1 MDECDQETGSKTKD
15 SGTRKNRSLNRCVF
29 ATPDPHKVSA
39 VGGGTSLPP
48 PPAPPLCKCSWEVF
62 QRFASSSREEGREEG
77 GRGCGAGP
85 AFIRCSAAAATVC
98 GEDVRAASPHHP
110 PLSLSS
116 TQPHPAKALS
126 RNNGDK
132 GPRVLQR
139 HKPRPP
145 PPPSGAPA
153 PS

>member
-1 MDECDQETGSKTKD
+1 MDEYDQETGSKTKD

-29 ATPDPHKVSA
+29 GTPDPHKVSA

-48 PPAPPLCKCSWEVF
+48 SPSLVQMFMGSFSKVRQQLQRKGEGGGGAAQVPLSSDAPPPPPPLSAVKMF
-62 QRFASSSREEGREEG
+62 
-77 GRGCGAGP
+77 GP
-85 AFIRCSAAAATVC
+85 
-98 GEDVRAASPHHP
+98 PHLTT

-145 PPPSGAPA
+145 PPPCGAPA